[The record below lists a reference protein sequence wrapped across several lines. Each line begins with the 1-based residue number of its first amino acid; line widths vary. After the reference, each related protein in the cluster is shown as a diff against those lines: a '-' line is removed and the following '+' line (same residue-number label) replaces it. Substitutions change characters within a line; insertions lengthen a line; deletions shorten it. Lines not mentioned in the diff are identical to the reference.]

1 MSEILPAPEFLHL
14 LHKAREALRDD
25 AAWFVQS
32 TGERLAVAVALVLN
46 RADWLQQMEY
56 SIAEAFERIGPNWVS
71 AIPQVAKLLASE
83 QY

>member
-32 TGERLAVAVALVLN
+32 TGERLAVALVLN
-46 RADWLQQMEY
+46 RAEWLQQMEY

-71 AIPQVAKLLASE
+71 VIPQVAKLLASE